1 MNGWLILALLVLG
14 SLGALWLLGIRGAVL
29 KIAVAGL
36 FVGASGYALQGR
48 PSIPGAPQAAS
59 SGGEIVPLTR
69 ARHAFFGEFGPTE
82 HWLLMSERMASR
94 GNTADAA
101 GILRSGIREH
111 PEDPALW
118 VGLANAL
125 VDHAHG
131 MTPPA
136 QFAFARAEQ
145 LAPGHPA
152 APFFRGL
159 AYARSGD
166 PARAVAIWQEL
177 LAQAPANAS
186 WRPLVE
192 DGVAAVMP
200 LAIRQQQQQAAAA
213 TSAR

>member
-1 MNGWLILALLVLG
+1 MSGWLILGLLSVAA
-14 SLGALWLLGIRGAVL
+14 LGALWLLGVRGAVF
-29 KIAVAGL
+29 KIAAAGL

-48 PSIPGAPQAAS
+48 PWLPGAPQAAS
-59 SGGEIVPLTR
+59 SVGEIVPLTR

-94 GNTADAA
+94 GESADAA

-111 PEDPALW
+111 PGDPALW
-118 VGLANAL
+118 VALGNAL

-177 LAQAPANAS
+177 LAQARANAS

-192 DGVAAVMP
+192 DGVAAVTP
-200 LAIRQQQQQAAAA
+200 LAIRQQQAAA
-213 TSAR
+213 TPAR

>member
-1 MNGWLILALLVLG
+1 MSGWLILGLLVVG
-14 SLGALWLLGIRGAVL
+14 SFGTLWLLGVRGPLL
-29 KIAVAGL
+29 KIAAAGL

-48 PSIPGAPQAAS
+48 PIVTGAPQTAS
-59 SGGEIVPLTR
+59 NAGGIVPLTR

-82 HWLLMSERMASR
+82 HWLLLSERMPSR
-94 GNTADAA
+94 GNSADAA

-111 PEDPALW
+111 PGDPALW
-118 VGLANAL
+118 VALGNAL
-125 VDHAHG
+125 VDHSHG
-131 MTPPA
+131 LTPPA

-145 LAPGHPA
+145 LAPAHPA

-166 PARAVAIWQEL
+166 PARAVAIWREL

-192 DGVAAVMP
+192 DGVAAVTP
-200 LAIRQQQQQAAAA
+200 LAIRQQQAVA
-213 TSAR
+213 TPPR